1 MKDDPIDSARAALTE
16 CEAIVDRLH
25 KMCCAPRRSPSIIAI
40 KESIASARH
49 DLEGHA
55 PDADAVDSSIA
66 TVTDIGS
73 EIGRLQ
79 IGCCAPAR
87 MPLYADAL
95 THLMTVQRSLKR
107 SIGRGH

>member
-1 MKDDPIDSARAALTE
+1 MTDDPIDAARAGLTE

-79 IGCCAPAR
+79 VGCCAPAR

-95 THLMTVQRSLKR
+95 THLTTVQRSLKR